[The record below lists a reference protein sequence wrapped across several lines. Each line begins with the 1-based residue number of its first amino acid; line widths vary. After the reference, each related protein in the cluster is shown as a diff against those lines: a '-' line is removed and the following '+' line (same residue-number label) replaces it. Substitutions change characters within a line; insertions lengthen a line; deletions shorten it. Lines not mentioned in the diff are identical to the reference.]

1 MFGFMLFLHLAG
13 LVIWLGSLF
22 AIMIMLIMLNKQLGS
37 LESNTLAQRI
47 IRTFSRF
54 AHPSAV
60 FVLISGI
67 LMIIQ
72 MGMGSGKPLWLEVM
86 EKGGGTIIL
95 LGLIFTGILGSK
107 VKKRLS
113 IPGEAHH
120 VKLSGYMF
128 AISTVIVLTLSVV
141 LVVSIKI

>member
-141 LVVSIKI
+141 LVVSLKI

>member
-1 MFGFMLFLHLAG
+1 
-13 LVIWLGSLF
+13 
-22 AIMIMLIMLNKQLGS
+22 
-37 LESNTLAQRI
+37 
-47 IRTFSRF
+47 
-54 AHPSAV
+54 
-60 FVLISGI
+60 
-67 LMIIQ
+67 MIIQ

-141 LVVSIKI
+141 LVVSLKI

>member
-13 LVIWLGSLF
+13 LVTWLGSLF
-22 AIMIMLIMLNKQLGS
+22 AIVIMLTMLNKQLGS
-37 LESNTLAQRI
+37 LESNTLAQRV

-60 FVLISGI
+60 FVLISGV

-72 MGMGSGKPLWLEVM
+72 LGMGSGKPLWMEVM

-107 VKKRLS
+107 VKKHLS
-113 IPGEAHH
+113 IPGEAQRI
-120 VKLSGYMF
+120 KLSGYMF
-128 AISTVIVLTLSVV
+128 AMSTVILLTLSVV
-141 LVVSIKI
+141 LVVSLKI